1 MIGNRT
7 TESRTEYTD
16 DIERTVVAFANTDGG
31 KIYIGISG
39 VENMVATMRR
49 ITTMLRDSI
58 RPDISAFAECTVETV
73 DGKPAVVLS
82 VQRGIARPYYL
93 AAKGIRPEGVY
104 LRQGGTSYPA
114 SEAAILGMI
123 KDTSGG
129 RYEDA
134 RSLTQQLTFGKT
146 EQYFARN
153 ELPFG
158 EEEKLRLGVI
168 GADGTYTN
176 LGMLLSDQCPHTIR
190 LAVFEGSKR
199 SVFRD
204 RKELEGPLLQQLED
218 AFSYINRS
226 NRTAARTEGLARVDK
241 QAYPADALREA
252 LLNAIAHRDYSFS
265 GSTLINIFEDRI
277 EIVSLGG
284 LADGLTYHDVMLGV
298 SSPRNPRFADILY
311 RLKLIEAYG
320 TGILKI
326 GESYADCAAKPR
338 FEVTDNAFKVTLPN
352 RNAVR
357 AAAPPPELHRP
368 KAAPT
373 SPAPARAAGAIPPPK
388 AADKGDRR
396 DALLHLAQKQGYLL
410 RKDVESALKVSQP
423 TAILILRDMV
433 EKGLLIKEGT
443 GKQQKYHVPER

>member
-7 TESRTEYTD
+7 TEYRDQYTD

-49 ITTMLRDSI
+49 ITGMLRDAI
-58 RPDISAFAECTVETV
+58 RPDVSGFTDCTVETLE
-73 DGKPAVVLS
+73 GRPAVVLT

-93 AAKGIRPEGVY
+93 TGKGIRPEGVY
-104 LRQGGTSYPA
+104 LRQGASSFPA
-114 SEAAILGMI
+114 SEAAILEMI
-123 KDTSGG
+123 KDTGGG
-129 RYEDA
+129 RYEDG
-134 RSLTQQLTFGKT
+134 RSLGQQLTFEKT
-146 EQYFARN
+146 QQYFTRA

-158 EEEKLRLGVI
+158 DEEKRQLGII

-176 LGMLLSDQCPHTIR
+176 LGTLLSDQCPHTIR
-190 LAVFEGSKR
+190 LATFEGTRR
-199 SVFRD
+199 SVFRE
-204 RKELEGPLLQQLED
+204 RKELRGALLQQLED
-218 AFSYINRS
+218 AFSFINRS
-226 NRTAARTEGLARVDK
+226 NRAGIDGPPRADK
-241 QAYPADALREA
+241 QPYPAEALREA
-252 LLNAIAHRDYSFS
+252 LLNAIAHRDYSLS
-265 GSTLINIFEDRI
+265 GSTLIHIFEDRI

-284 LADGLTYHDVMLGV
+284 LAGGLTYDDVMLGV
-298 SSPRNPRFADILY
+298 SSPRNPRLADILY
-311 RLKLIEAYG
+311 RLKLIDAYG

-326 GESYADCAAKPR
+326 SENYADCLAKPR

-352 RNAVR
+352 RHAVH
-357 AAAPPPELHRP
+357 APAAPPELPRP

-373 SPAPARAAGAIPPPK
+373 SPTPSRTAAPQN

-396 DALLHLAQKQGYLL
+396 EALLRLAQKQGYLL

-443 GKQQKYHVPER
+443 GKQQKYHVPGR